1 MQQQPVIER
10 MSVHAA
16 SRQRQRGVSDLQLEL
31 LTRYGALSR
40 QKGGSKLCTISGREL
55 ARLRR
60 ALDGLDGLGLVIS
73 EENTCITV
81 ERLTSS
87 VRRLTRDTH
96 LRPRRHLR

>member
-40 QKGGSKLCTISGREL
+40 QKGARSCAPSAAASSRACAGRST
-55 ARLRR
+55 AST
-60 ALDGLDGLGLVIS
+60 AS
-73 EENTCITV
+73 A
-81 ERLTSS
+81 S
-87 VRRLTRDTH
+87 
-96 LRPRRHLR
+96 